1 MAVLWLGCET
11 KRETEWEDPTVFQIN
26 QEKPRAHYFPYESEA
41 LAIENNP
48 DRSQYFQSLNG
59 EWKFNFSPNPNDR
72 EKNFYKANFD
82 DSEWST
88 IKVPGSWELQ
98 GWSVPIYLDEEYPFT
113 PNPPFVPHDYNT
125 VGAYRKSFTIYET
138 WNDRQIIIRFGSVR
152 SAFYVWVNGEKIG
165 YGQGSKTPVEFDITD
180 FVEVGEN
187 NVSVE
192 VYRFSDGSY
201 LEGQDTWRVSGLER
215 DVYIYARSKSRIND
229 FFVRANLDST
239 YSTGLFSVDVEL
251 EQSIIDSGLT
261 LQAKLV
267 EPLRRNR
274 VVFDSTKSVPSD
286 SMSSIQIASIVK
298 RVKTWTAEEPNL
310 YRLQLSLRNG
320 AGEVIESFTQ
330 QVGFRKVEISDGQLK
345 VNGKPIMIRG
355 VNRHEWDPVVGRSIT
370 EASMVKDIQIMKQ
383 HNINAVRAS
392 HYPNQERW
400 YELCNEYGLYV
411 VDEANIEAHGMR
423 FHEQKY
429 GFISNDTS
437 WTAQWIDRGN
447 RMFERDKNHPSIIM
461 WSMGNEA
468 GDGQNFVEL
477 YEFLKGKDTSR
488 PVVYE
493 PARNNAHSDV
503 FFPMYDNINEI
514 SAFADTVTNRPQILC
529 EFAHAMGNSVGN
541 LVDYWETFEKY
552 PNVQGGFI
560 WDWVD
565 QTILKTDSTGKSY
578 WAYGGDFGTEYAE
591 NDSNFCANGLVAAD
605 RSLNP
610 HMHEVKKVYQ
620 PIRFKADNLKRGR
633 VKVAN
638 DFDFIDLSDYTFSWF
653 IKGDD
658 KTISSGRFGTLDL
671 KAGESRSLQ
680 FNLSN
685 IRPKPGIRYYLTVQ
699 AKTKYKKPMV
709 PENHLVAWEQFELP
723 IYRELVA
730 ENMSELPALNLFKSD
745 KGAEVYGQGFKVVFD
760 KNFGQLSEYVVN
772 GEALISSPAET
783 HFWRA
788 PNDNDLGNGMPLRT
802 QVWKNAGVR
811 MKTKEVKSILKNN
824 TAVVVMVSEDTLSGT
839 LVESQYSVYGN
850 GMVNVRQTII
860 IADSILTEIPR
871 IGMKFILPGDYNYVE
886 WFGRGP
892 HESYWDRKTSAA
904 IDYYKGTVWE
914 QTYQYVRPQE
924 TGNKTDVHWMA
935 LSNGNTGILAK
946 GQPTF
951 DASVHQY
958 PYSDLDYLP
967 KSQRHGKLDINPKA
981 VVNWLIDYKQM
992 GVGGDD
998 SWGAKPLKKYSL
1010 FPGKYNYSFTLIPF
1024 KDEEDLYEISKKK
1037 IK

>member
-11 KRETEWEDPTVFQIN
+11 KRENEWEDPTVFQIN
-26 QEKPRAHYFPYESEA
+26 QEKPRAHFFPYESEA

-48 DRSQYFQSLNG
+48 ERSQYYQSLNG

-215 DVYIYARSKSRIND
+215 DVYIYARSTSRIND

-239 YSTGLFSVDVEL
+239 YSTGLFSVDVDL

-565 QTILKTDSTGKSY
+565 QTILKTDSTGKSF

-620 PIRFKADNLKRGR
+620 PIRFKADNLK
-633 VKVAN
+633 
-638 DFDFIDLSDYTFSWF
+638 LS
-653 IKGDD
+653 
-658 KTISSGRFGTLDL
+658 
-671 KAGESRSLQ
+671 
-680 FNLSN
+680 
-685 IRPKPGIRYYLTVQ
+685 
-699 AKTKYKKPMV
+699 
-709 PENHLVAWEQFELP
+709 
-723 IYRELVA
+723 
-730 ENMSELPALNLFKSD
+730 
-745 KGAEVYGQGFKVVFD
+745 
-760 KNFGQLSEYVVN
+760 
-772 GEALISSPAET
+772 LI
-783 HFWRA
+783 H
-788 PNDNDLGNGMPLRT
+788 
-802 QVWKNAGVR
+802 
-811 MKTKEVKSILKNN
+811 I
-824 TAVVVMVSEDTLSGT
+824 
-839 LVESQYSVYGN
+839 
-850 GMVNVRQTII
+850 
-860 IADSILTEIPR
+860 
-871 IGMKFILPGDYNYVE
+871 
-886 WFGRGP
+886 
-892 HESYWDRKTSAA
+892 
-904 IDYYKGTVWE
+904 
-914 QTYQYVRPQE
+914 
-924 TGNKTDVHWMA
+924 
-935 LSNGNTGILAK
+935 
-946 GQPTF
+946 
-951 DASVHQY
+951 
-958 PYSDLDYLP
+958 
-967 KSQRHGKLDINPKA
+967 
-981 VVNWLIDYKQM
+981 
-992 GVGGDD
+992 
-998 SWGAKPLKKYSL
+998 
-1010 FPGKYNYSFTLIPF
+1010 
-1024 KDEEDLYEISKKK
+1024 
-1037 IK
+1037 